1 MWLPILYRKRWS
13 VQFLNAKKL
22 IKLQLLKICWKYNC
36 SKNCFNP
43 QMIKNTV
50 FFYKQTSSMIW
61 SGNKVV
67 VQMFC
72 LTFRLCRH
80 RHWHW
85 GEKRDVENLPAAFIL
100 SVFSFSS
107 FLLFL
112 PSLFLCFFV
121 SLFLSPFLSFTSFL
135 LFLPSLFCQQN
146 LLYWICVNLR
156 TNTISEKSKKN
167 KFLLF
172 NDNLT

>member
-13 VQFLNAKKL
+13 VQFLTAKKL

-100 SVFSFSS
+100 SVFSFFFFS
-107 FLLFL
+107 FVSAIFI
-112 PSLFLCFFV
+112 SLFLCFF
-121 SLFLSPFLSFTSFL
+121 LSFFRLL
-135 LFLPSLFCQQN
+135 LFFCFCR
-146 LLYWICVNLR
+146 LYSVNRICFIGFVSTFEQIQFRRNRRR
-156 TNTISEKSKKN
+156 TNSCSSMT
-167 KFLLF
+167 
-172 NDNLT
+172 T

>member
-1 MWLPILYRKRWS
+1 MWLPILYRKRWL
-13 VQFLNAKKL
+13 VQFLTAKKL
-22 IKLQLLKICWKYNC
+22 IKLQLLKICWKYNW

-100 SVFSFSS
+100 SVFSFFFFS
-107 FLLFL
+107 FVSAVFL
-112 PSLFLCFFV
+112 SLFLCFFLSFFFYFFSFV
-121 SLFLSPFLSFTSFL
+121 SAVFILSPEFAL
-135 LFLPSLFCQQN
+135 LDLCQPSNKYN
-146 LLYWICVNLR
+146 LGEIEEAQIPTLQWQP
-156 TNTISEKSKKN
+156 
-167 KFLLF
+167 
-172 NDNLT
+172 NLT